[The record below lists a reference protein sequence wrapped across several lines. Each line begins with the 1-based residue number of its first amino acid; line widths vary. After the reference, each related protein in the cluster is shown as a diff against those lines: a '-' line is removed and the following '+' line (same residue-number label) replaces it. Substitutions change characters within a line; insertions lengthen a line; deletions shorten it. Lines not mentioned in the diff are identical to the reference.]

1 MASYHKFYIWLFLT
15 TVILVSEQRY
25 HTRFISKWFIITDF
39 CITSQALRVC
49 GAIIHGSSPLQQN
62 FAQLQTSYMKIP
74 DPLADSQE
82 QQNGDKTI
90 YIIEGLLDQALLN
103 TTIQAFDVRIAACTC
118 LEVST
123 IRLSISLA
131 YQLIR
136 VISLGIHLY
145 GYIF

>member
-1 MASYHKFYIWLFLT
+1 
-15 TVILVSEQRY
+15 
-25 HTRFISKWFIITDF
+25 
-39 CITSQALRVC
+39 
-49 GAIIHGSSPLQQN
+49 
-62 FAQLQTSYMKIP
+62 MKIP